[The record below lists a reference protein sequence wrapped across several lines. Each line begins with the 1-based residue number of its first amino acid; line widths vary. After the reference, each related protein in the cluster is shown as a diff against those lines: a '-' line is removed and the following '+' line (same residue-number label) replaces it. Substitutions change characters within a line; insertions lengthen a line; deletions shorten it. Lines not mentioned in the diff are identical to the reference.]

1 MLSASLRIKN
11 IMEVK
16 FNPGLNVNS
25 GTGQSP
31 VTRQP
36 ETPPADTTMSFERT
50 QALEKTLQA
59 NSPIRPETVAR
70 ASALVADE
78 NYPSDDA
85 LDKMAGLLA
94 DKISND

>member
-1 MLSASLRIKN
+1 
-11 IMEVK
+11 MEVK

-31 VTRQP
+31 VTRQQDP
-36 ETPPADTTMSFERT
+36 PPADTTMSFERT

-59 NSPIRPETVAR
+59 NFPVRPEAVAR
-70 ASALVADE
+70 ASALVADD
-78 NYPSDDA
+78 NYPSADA

-94 DKISND
+94 DKIGNE